1 MTTRPRHPVEA
12 MEYTARIHHEDGTY
26 WAEVPEL
33 SGVFAS
39 GDNVDELLDGLKEAV
54 ALYLGNGSETRTTE
68 LSELKLAVTA

>member
-1 MTTRPRHPVEA
+1 MTTKPPHPVEA

-33 SGVFAS
+33 PGVFAS
-39 GDNVDELLDGLKEAV
+39 GDTVDELLDGLKEAV
-54 ALYLGNGSETRTTE
+54 ALYLGDGQNSATE